1 MGACHSQ
8 EREPWETAHKTEPS
22 CQAWRLVDRVA
33 AARTA
38 RQANHST
45 IPLPL
50 APGSHVSAHMVVC
63 PHAARATFAEDC
75 DALSKSRGRCAALT
89 AVNGDAWRAQRPLV
103 AKALGGAPS
112 RTSRAAAVA
121 VAADLMTRLRG
132 TVDAREVGLRV
143 GTACVV
149 AAMVGCRDPAL
160 EGAVAAIFAP
170 SLARAHYRATPA
182 EGARVDA
189 ALRAAGETPADGARV
204 ESALRTAGDGGLLA
218 ALRQECAAAGFDDG
232 VAVDNAHRALLAG
245 AQTIAATLCAALA
258 FGAAHPPQ
266 KSLDA
271 RAAVRE
277 TLRILPPVATLPR
290 RVETRVDL
298 GGGGVTRGAWV
309 VGDLVACAHGGDAT
323 SLRYDPGRSA
333 DGDAAPW
340 GVGPRACPAGQ
351 LSTACVA
358 AALEALDAR
367 ATWRLARPK
376 RDGPGPDGT
385 CRFLEP
391 LVYARTLAF
400 PRPVPLVIDERL
412 LPQPPAM

>member
-1 MGACHSQ
+1 MGTCHSQ
-8 EREPWETAHKTEPS
+8 EREPWETAHKAEPS

-38 RQANHST
+38 RQANRST

-50 APGSHVSAHMVVC
+50 APGSQVSALMVVC
-63 PHAARATFAEDC
+63 PHAARATFADDC
-75 DALSKSRGRCAALT
+75 AALSKSRGRCAALT

-121 VAADLMTRLRG
+121 VAADMMAQLRG

-149 AAMVGCRDPAL
+149 AAMVGRRDAAV
-160 EGAVAAIFAP
+160 EGAVAAVFAP

-182 EGARVDA
+182 EGKRVDA
-189 ALRAAGETPADGARV
+189 ALRAA
-204 ESALRTAGDGGLLA
+204 AGDGGLLA

-258 FGAAHPPQ
+258 FVAAHPPQ

-290 RVETRVDL
+290 RVETRVDV
-298 GGGGVTRGAWV
+298 GGGIARGAWV

-367 ATWRLARPK
+367 AAWRLARPK
-376 RDGPGPDGT
+376 RDGVGPDGT

-412 LPQPPAM
+412 LPRPPDM

>member
-8 EREPWETAHKTEPS
+8 EREPWETAHKREPS

-38 RQANHST
+38 RQANRST

-63 PHAARATFAEDC
+63 PRAARATFAEDC

-121 VAADLMTRLRG
+121 VAADMMARLRG

-149 AAMVGCRDPAL
+149 AAMVGRRDAVV

-170 SLARAHYRATPA
+170 SLARAHYRALPA
-182 EGARVDA
+182 EGKRVDA
-189 ALRAAGETPADGARV
+189 ALRA
-204 ESALRTAGDGGLLA
+204 AGDGGLLA

-258 FGAAHPPQ
+258 FIAAHPPQ
-266 KSLDA
+266 SQKNLDA

-290 RVETRVDL
+290 RVETRVDV
-298 GGGGVTRGAWV
+298 GGGIARGAWV
-309 VGDLVACAHGGDAT
+309 VGDLVACAHGGDAM
-323 SLRYDPGRSA
+323 SLRYDPAARRS

-367 ATWRLARPK
+367 GTWRLARPK
-376 RDGPGPDGT
+376 RDGVGPDGT

-400 PRPVPLVIDERL
+400 PRPVPLVVDERR
-412 LPQPPAM
+412 LPRPPDM

>member
-8 EREPWETAHKTEPS
+8 EREPWETAHKREPS

-121 VAADLMTRLRG
+121 VAADMMARLRG

-149 AAMVGCRDPAL
+149 AAMVGRRDAVV

-182 EGARVDA
+182 EGARVEI
-189 ALRAAGETPADGARV
+189 ALRAAGDG
-204 ESALRTAGDGGLLA
+204 GGLLA

-258 FGAAHPPQ
+258 FVAAHPPQ

-298 GGGGVTRGAWV
+298 GGGGVARGAWV

-400 PRPVPLVIDERL
+400 PRPMPLVVDERR
-412 LPQPPAM
+412 LPRPPDPDM

>member
-8 EREPWETAHKTEPS
+8 EREPWETAHKAEPS

-33 AARTA
+33 AARSA
-38 RQANHST
+38 RQANRST

-89 AVNGDAWRAQRPLV
+89 AVNGDVWRAQRPLV

-121 VAADLMTRLRG
+121 VAADLMAQLRG

-143 GTACVV
+143 GTACIV
-149 AAMVGCRDPAL
+149 AAMVGRRDAAV
-160 EGAVAAIFAP
+160 EDAVAAIFAP
-170 SLARAHYRATPA
+170 SLARLHYRALPA
-182 EGARVDA
+182 EGKRVDD
-189 ALRAAGETPADGARV
+189 ALRAA
-204 ESALRTAGDGGLLA
+204 SDGGLLA

-258 FGAAHPPQ
+258 FIAAHPPQ

-298 GGGGVTRGAWV
+298 EGGGVARGAWV

-358 AALEALDAR
+358 AALEVLDAR
-367 ATWRLARPK
+367 ATWRLARR

-385 CRFLEP
+385 CGFLEP

-400 PRPVPLVIDERL
+400 PRPIPLIVDERR
-412 LPQPPAM
+412 LPRPPSGL

>member
-8 EREPWETAHKTEPS
+8 EREPWETAHKREPS

-121 VAADLMTRLRG
+121 VAADLMARLRG

-149 AAMVGCRDPAL
+149 AAMVGCREPAL

-170 SLARAHYRATPA
+170 SLARAHYRALPA
-182 EGARVDA
+182 EGKRVDA
-189 ALRAAGETPADGARV
+189 ALRAA
-204 ESALRTAGDGGLLA
+204 AGNGGLLA

-258 FGAAHPPQ
+258 FIAAHPPQ

-298 GGGGVTRGAWV
+298 GGGGVARGAWV

-376 RDGPGPDGT
+376 RDGVGPDGT

-400 PRPVPLVIDERL
+400 PRPVPLVVDERL
-412 LPQPPAM
+412 LPRPPDM

>member
-38 RQANHST
+38 RRANRST

-50 APGSHVSAHMVVC
+50 APGSQVSAHMVVC

-121 VAADLMTRLRG
+121 VAADLMARLRG
-132 TVDAREVGLRV
+132 TIDAREVGLRV

-149 AAMVGCRDPAL
+149 TAMVGRRDAAV

-189 ALRAAGETPADGARV
+189 ALRA
-204 ESALRTAGDGGLLA
+204 AGDGGLLA

-258 FGAAHPPQ
+258 FVAAHPPQ

-298 GGGGVTRGAWV
+298 GGGGVARGAWV

-323 SLRYDPGRSA
+323 SLRYDPAARRS
-333 DGDAAPW
+333 DDAAPW
-340 GVGPRACPAGQ
+340 GVGPRSCPAGQ

-376 RDGPGPDGT
+376 RDGPADGI
-385 CRFLEP
+385 CGFLEP

-400 PRPVPLVIDERL
+400 PRPVPLVVDKRL
-412 LPQPPAM
+412 LPRPPDM

>member
-8 EREPWETAHKTEPS
+8 EREPWETAHKAEPS

-38 RQANHST
+38 RQANRST

-50 APGSHVSAHMVVC
+50 APGSHVSALMVVC

-75 DALSKSRGRCAALT
+75 AALSKSRGRCAALT
-89 AVNGDAWRAQRPLV
+89 AVNGDVWRAQRPLV

-121 VAADLMTRLRG
+121 VAADLMARLRG

-149 AAMVGCRDPAL
+149 AAMVGRREPAV

-170 SLARAHYRATPA
+170 SLARAHYRALPA

-189 ALRAAGETPADGARV
+189 ALRA
-204 ESALRTAGDGGLLA
+204 AGDGGLLA

-258 FGAAHPPQ
+258 FLAAHPPQ

-298 GGGGVTRGAWV
+298 GGGGVARGAWV
-309 VGDLVACAHGGDAT
+309 VGDLVACAHGGDAA
-323 SLRYDPGRSA
+323 SLRFDPGRSA

-340 GVGPRACPAGQ
+340 GVGPRSCPAGQ

-367 ATWRLARPK
+367 ATWRLARSK
-376 RDGPGPDGT
+376 RDGVGPDGT

-400 PRPVPLVIDERL
+400 PRPVPLVVDERWV
-412 LPQPPAM
+412 PRPPDM

>member
-1 MGACHSQ
+1 M
-8 EREPWETAHKTEPS
+8 T
-22 CQAWRLVDRVA
+22 
-33 AARTA
+33 
-38 RQANHST
+38 
-45 IPLPL
+45 LPL

-75 DALSKSRGRCAALT
+75 AALSKSRGRCAALT

-121 VAADLMTRLRG
+121 VAADMMARLRG

-149 AAMVGCRDPAL
+149 AAMVGRRDAVV

-170 SLARAHYRATPA
+170 SLARAHYRALPA
-182 EGARVDA
+182 EGKRVDA
-189 ALRAAGETPADGARV
+189 ALRA
-204 ESALRTAGDGGLLA
+204 AGDGGLLA

-258 FGAAHPPQ
+258 FIAAHPPQ
-266 KSLDA
+266 SQKNLDA

-290 RVETRVDL
+290 RVETRVDV
-298 GGGGVTRGAWV
+298 GGGIARGAWV
-309 VGDLVACAHGGDAT
+309 VGDLVACAHGGDAM
-323 SLRYDPGRSA
+323 SLRYDPAARRSN
-333 DGDAAPW
+333 GDAAPW

-367 ATWRLARPK
+367 ATWRLARK
-376 RDGPGPDGT
+376 RDGVGPDGT
-385 CRFLEP
+385 CGFLEP

-400 PRPVPLVIDERL
+400 PRPVPLVVDERL
-412 LPQPPAM
+412 LPRPPDM

>member
-8 EREPWETAHKTEPS
+8 EREPWETAHKAEPS

-38 RQANHST
+38 RQANRST

-50 APGSHVSAHMVVC
+50 APGSQVSAHMVVC

-121 VAADLMTRLRG
+121 VAADLMARLRG

-182 EGARVDA
+182 EGARVES
-189 ALRAAGETPADGARV
+189 ALRAAGDG
-204 ESALRTAGDGGLLA
+204 GGLLA

-232 VAVDNAHRALLAG
+232 VAVENAHRALLAG

-258 FGAAHPPQ
+258 FVAAHPPQ

-298 GGGGVTRGAWV
+298 GGGGVARGAWV

-323 SLRYDPGRSA
+323 SLRYDPAARRS

-367 ATWRLARPK
+367 AAWRLARPK
-376 RDGPGPDGT
+376 RDGVGPDGT

-400 PRPVPLVIDERL
+400 PRPVPLVVDERL
-412 LPQPPAM
+412 LPRPPDM

>member
-38 RQANHST
+38 RRANRST

-50 APGSHVSAHMVVC
+50 APGSQVSAHMVVC
-63 PHAARATFAEDC
+63 PHAARETFAEDC

-121 VAADLMTRLRG
+121 VAADMMAQLRG
-132 TVDAREVGLRV
+132 PVDAREVGLRV

-149 AAMVGCRDPAL
+149 AAMVGCRDAAL

-189 ALRAAGETPADGARV
+189 ALRAAG
-204 ESALRTAGDGGLLA
+204 DGGLLA
-218 ALRQECAAAGFDDG
+218 ALRQECAAAGFEEG
-232 VAVDNAHRALLAG
+232 VALDNAHRALLAG
-245 AQTIAATLCAALA
+245 AQTIAATLCSALA
-258 FGAAHPPQ
+258 FIAAHPPQ

-298 GGGGVTRGAWV
+298 GGGGVARGAWV
-309 VGDLVACAHGGDAT
+309 VGDLVACAHGGDAA
-323 SLRYDPGRSA
+323 SLRYDPARSA

-340 GVGPRACPAGQ
+340 GVGPRSCPAGQ

-367 ATWRLARPK
+367 ATWRLARK
-376 RDGPGPDGT
+376 RDGVGPDGS

-400 PRPVPLVIDERL
+400 PRPVPLVVDERR
-412 LPQPPAM
+412 LPRPPDM

>member
-8 EREPWETAHKTEPS
+8 EREPWETAHKAEPS

-38 RQANHST
+38 RQANRST

-75 DALSKSRGRCAALT
+75 AALSKSRGRCAALT

-121 VAADLMTRLRG
+121 VAADMMARLRG

-149 AAMVGCRDPAL
+149 AAMVGRRDAVV

-170 SLARAHYRATPA
+170 SLARAHYRALPA
-182 EGARVDA
+182 EGKRVDA
-189 ALRAAGETPADGARV
+189 ALRA
-204 ESALRTAGDGGLLA
+204 AGDGGLLA

-258 FGAAHPPQ
+258 FIAAHPPQ
-266 KSLDA
+266 SQKNLDA

-290 RVETRVDL
+290 RVETRVEL
-298 GGGGVTRGAWV
+298 GGGGVARGAWV
-309 VGDLVACAHGGDAT
+309 VGDLVACAHGGDAA

-367 ATWRLARPK
+367 ATWRLARK
-376 RDGPGPDGT
+376 RDGVGPDGT

-412 LPQPPAM
+412 LPRPPDM

>member
-8 EREPWETAHKTEPS
+8 EREPWETAHKAEPS

-38 RQANHST
+38 RQANRST

-50 APGSHVSAHMVVC
+50 APGSSVSAHMVVC
-63 PHAARATFAEDC
+63 PHAARETFAEDC
-75 DALSKSRGRCAALT
+75 AALSKSRGRCAALT

-121 VAADLMTRLRG
+121 VAADLMAQLRG

-149 AAMVGCRDPAL
+149 AAMVGCRNPAL
-160 EGAVAAIFAP
+160 EDAVAAIFAP
-170 SLARAHYRATPA
+170 SLARLHYRALPA
-182 EGARVDA
+182 EGKRVDD
-189 ALRAAGETPADGARV
+189 ALRAA
-204 ESALRTAGDGGLLA
+204 SDGGLLA

-258 FGAAHPPQ
+258 FIAAHPPQ

-298 GGGGVTRGAWV
+298 GGGGVARGAWV

-323 SLRYDPGRSA
+323 SLRYDPAARRS
-333 DGDAAPW
+333 DDAAPW

-367 ATWRLARPK
+367 ATWRLARK
-376 RDGPGPDGT
+376 RDGVGPDGT

-400 PRPVPLVIDERL
+400 PRPVPLIVDERR
-412 LPQPPAM
+412 LPRPPSGL

>member
-38 RQANHST
+38 RQANRST

-50 APGSHVSAHMVVC
+50 APGSQVSAHMVVC

-121 VAADLMTRLRG
+121 VAADMMAQLRG
-132 TVDAREVGLRV
+132 PVDAREVGLRV

-149 AAMVGCRDPAL
+149 AAMVGCRDAAL
-160 EGAVAAIFAP
+160 ERAVEAIFAP

-182 EGARVDA
+182 EGARVES
-189 ALRAAGETPADGARV
+189 ALRAA
-204 ESALRTAGDGGLLA
+204 SDGGLLA

-258 FGAAHPPQ
+258 FVAAHPPQ

-290 RVETRVDL
+290 RVETRVDV
-298 GGGGVTRGAWV
+298 GGGIGRGAWV

-323 SLRYDPGRSA
+323 SLRYDPAARRS

-376 RDGPGPDGT
+376 RDGPADGI
-385 CRFLEP
+385 CGFLEP

-400 PRPVPLVIDERL
+400 PRPVPLVVDERR
-412 LPQPPAM
+412 LPRPPRECNL

>member
-33 AARTA
+33 AARSA
-38 RQANHST
+38 RQANRST

-50 APGSHVSAHMVVC
+50 APGSQVSAHMVVC
-63 PHAARATFAEDC
+63 PRAARETFAEDC

-121 VAADLMTRLRG
+121 VAADMMAQLRG

-149 AAMVGCRDPAL
+149 AAMVGRRDPAL

-189 ALRAAGETPADGARV
+189 ALRAA
-204 ESALRTAGDGGLLA
+204 AGNGGLLA

-258 FGAAHPPQ
+258 FCAAHPHPPQ

-290 RVETRVDL
+290 RVETRVDV
-298 GGGGVTRGAWV
+298 GGGIARGAWV

-323 SLRYDPGRSA
+323 SLRYDPAARRS

-376 RDGPGPDGT
+376 RDGPADGI
-385 CRFLEP
+385 CGFLEP

-400 PRPVPLVIDERL
+400 PRPVPLVVDERR
-412 LPQPPAM
+412 LPRPPDM

>member
-8 EREPWETAHKTEPS
+8 EREPWETAHKREPS

-38 RQANHST
+38 RQANRST

-121 VAADLMTRLRG
+121 VAADLMARLRG

-189 ALRAAGETPADGARV
+189 ALRAAG
-204 ESALRTAGDGGLLA
+204 DGGLLA

-258 FGAAHPPQ
+258 FVAAHPPQ

-298 GGGGVTRGAWV
+298 GGGGVARGAWV

-323 SLRYDPGRSA
+323 SLRYDPAARRS

-340 GVGPRACPAGQ
+340 GVGPRSCPAGQ

-376 RDGPGPDGT
+376 RDGPADGI
-385 CRFLEP
+385 CGFLEP

-412 LPQPPAM
+412 LPRPPDM

>member
-8 EREPWETAHKTEPS
+8 EREPWETAHKREPS

-121 VAADLMTRLRG
+121 VAADLMARLRG

-149 AAMVGCRDPAL
+149 AAMVGCREPAL

-170 SLARAHYRATPA
+170 SLARAHYRALPA
-182 EGARVDA
+182 EGKRVDD
-189 ALRAAGETPADGARV
+189 ALRA
-204 ESALRTAGDGGLLA
+204 AGDGGLLA

-258 FGAAHPPQ
+258 FVAAHPPQ
-266 KSLDA
+266 KSLNA

-298 GGGGVTRGAWV
+298 GGGGVARGAWV

-367 ATWRLARPK
+367 ATWRLARK
-376 RDGPGPDGT
+376 RDGVGPDGT

-412 LPQPPAM
+412 LPRPPDM

>member
-1 MGACHSQ
+1 MGTCHSQ

-22 CQAWRLVDRVA
+22 CRAWRLVDRVA
-33 AARTA
+33 AARSA
-38 RQANHST
+38 RQANRST
-45 IPLPL
+45 MTLPL
-50 APGSHVSAHMVVC
+50 APGSQVSALMVVC

-112 RTSRAAAVA
+112 RTSRATAVT
-121 VAADLMTRLRG
+121 VAADLMAQLRG
-132 TVDAREVGLRV
+132 PVDAREVGLRV

-170 SLARAHYRATPA
+170 SLARAHYRGTPA

-189 ALRAAGETPADGARV
+189 ALRA
-204 ESALRTAGDGGLLA
+204 AGDGGLLA

-258 FGAAHPPQ
+258 FVAAHPPLPPH

-290 RVETRVDL
+290 RVETRVDV
-298 GGGGVTRGAWV
+298 GGGIARGAWV

-340 GVGPRACPAGQ
+340 GVGPRSCPAGQ

-367 ATWRLARPK
+367 ATWRLARK
-376 RDGPGPDGT
+376 RDGVGPDGT

-400 PRPVPLVIDERL
+400 PRPVPLVVNKRRL
-412 LPQPPAM
+412 PRPPDM